1 MPTSDTLPV
10 GAAVLIGNPEGDEAP
25 RLAHIT
31 AIRFYLESEDIQPG
45 LTFEPGQV
53 FTIDDWFKRRRA
65 YLAAEA
71 LALDG
76 MQKELVLQAAHEVTP

>member
-1 MPTSDTLPV
+1 MPTTDTLPV
-10 GAAVLIGNPEGDEAP
+10 GAAILIGNPEGDETP

-31 AIRFYLESEDIQPG
+31 AIRFYLESQDLPPG
-45 LTFEPGQV
+45 LIFEPDQV

-71 LALDG
+71 SALDD
-76 MQKELVLQAAHEVTP
+76 MQKELVLQAAHEVTR